1 MIRKSILKIILI
13 PVISFFV
20 VFLALILVFRFAV
33 PRIIAHRDE
42 SEYYTE
48 VYPEQPYDDDS
59 YDSEDL
65 AASEEDEYQN
75 LIEEGLKESASTE
88 EASSEISSDKDS
100 SSDNSS
106 ESTTEDTSSVSNDNE
121 EEWMLVLV
129 NRTHPVPSGFTKEF
143 TDLSNGQRVDSR
155 IYPDLQDMFDSA
167 RADGLELFVREGYRT
182 SEDQQA
188 IMDER
193 ISQYQEE
200 GYSYDEAKE
209 YAEQYVALPGT
220 SEHELGIS
228 VDINADNDVSSDE
241 VVYNWLYENAYKYGF
256 IKRYPED
263 KIDITG
269 INNEPWHY
277 RYVGKKAAKE
287 MQDTGYC
294 LEEYLSNK

>member
-1 MIRKSILKIILI
+1 MIRKSIAKIIFL

-20 VFLALILVFRFAV
+20 VFLTLILVFRFAV
-33 PRIIAHRDE
+33 PRIIARRDAA
-42 SEYYTE
+42 EYYVE
-48 VYPEQPYDDDS
+48 ASDEQSFVENTTYENSDS
-59 YDSEDL
+59 SSGEGNSNI
-65 AASEEDEYQN
+65 SEEDDYQK
-75 LIEEGLKESASTE
+75 LIEEGLKE
-88 EASSEISSDKDS
+88 ASSEEN
-100 SSDNSS
+100 SSDNISKGNSTDNEKSS
-106 ESTTEDTSSVSNDNE
+106 DE

-129 NRTHPVPSGFTKEF
+129 NRTHPVPAGFSKEF

-155 IYPDLQDMFDSA
+155 IYPDLQDMFDAA

-193 ISQYQEE
+193 INQYQEE
-200 GYSYDEAKE
+200 GYSYEESKE

-228 VDINADNDVSSDE
+228 VDINADNEVNSDE
-241 VVYNWLYENAYKYGF
+241 VVYDWLYENSYKYGF

-263 KIDITG
+263 KIEITG

-277 RYVGKKAAKE
+277 RYVGKKAAQE
-287 MQDTGYC
+287 MHDTGLC
-294 LEEYLSNK
+294 LEEYLSSN